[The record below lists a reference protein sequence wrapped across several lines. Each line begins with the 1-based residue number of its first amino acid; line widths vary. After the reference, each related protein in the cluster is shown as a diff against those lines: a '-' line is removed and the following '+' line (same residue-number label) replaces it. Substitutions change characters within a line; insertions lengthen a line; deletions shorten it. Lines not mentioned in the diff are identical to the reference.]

1 MEGITLTNFKTH
13 CYKATVIKTM
23 GTRRSVWID
32 QWTRTKSPE
41 IDLDNYSQLIFDKS
55 AKKQERKNGLFNKW
69 C

>member
-1 MEGITLTNFKTH
+1 MEGVTLTNFKTH

-23 GTRRSVWID
+23 GTCRSVWLN

-41 IDLDNYSQLIFDKS
+41 NYSQLIFEKS
-55 AKKQERKNGLFNKW
+55 AKKQERKNSLFNEW